1 MCLLG
6 ESQEIDLHPW
16 AHSQQRMEK
25 SEGACFREG
34 LSTRIKSS
42 SLQLSVANLA
52 ENQGPS
58 GQIWSN

>member
-1 MCLLG
+1 MRLLG

-16 AHSQQRMEK
+16 AHLQQRMEK

-42 SLQLSVANLA
+42 SQLGVANLA

-58 GQIWSN
+58 GQI